1 MYSMTVCWNACEDE
15 DTCTQD
21 FHAGHHRALDGSED
35 NVVSSDTASDVDVLG
50 GL

>member
-1 MYSMTVCWNACEDE
+1 MPVKMKI
-15 DTCTQD
+15 
-21 FHAGHHRALDGSED
+21 LDGSED